1 VSENKRRS
9 VILYTNK
16 FQKLIIYPIL
26 VFSLIATI
34 LVYLCL
40 EYNIRIS
47 INPKESMILG
57 FASVQFEEA
66 VPYMLLGVTSMLV
79 CIILWTYYISHKIIG
94 PHNRI
99 IGELDEIIEGK
110 RTEPLSVRK
119 DDKMFSELI
128 DRINTLIKN

>member
-1 VSENKRRS
+1 VSENNRRS

-26 VFSLIATI
+26 VFSSIAAVMI
-34 LVYLCL
+34 YLCL

-47 INPKESMILG
+47 INPNESMILI
-57 FASVQFEEA
+57 FDAAQLREA
-66 VPYMLLGVTSMLV
+66 VPYLLIGVAFMLLCVIV
-79 CIILWTYYISHKIIG
+79 WTYYISHRIIG

-99 IGELDEIIEGK
+99 IGELDEMIKGT

-128 DRINTLIKN
+128 DRINTLVKN